1 MLTPRNLFSRRR
13 PLGPLHKTP
22 NFAEWYSAETGEHGA
37 EKCGIKRKH
46 VHTQTSYSQWY
57 SAETGEHGEKIQNLR
72 DHAKRTTKKFKP
84 LAERLD
90 TECAALPQS
99 ALPPPTEGY

>member
-1 MLTPRNLFSRRR
+1 M
-13 PLGPLHKTP
+13 
-22 NFAEWYSAETGEHGA
+22 
-37 EKCGIKRKH
+37 
-46 VHTQTSYSQWY
+46 
-57 SAETGEHGEKIQNLR
+57 R

-99 ALPPPTEGY
+99 ALPPLTEGYQTFQNQIVPVADNVSNFAELL